1 MRTRS
6 ELTKALQETEGPLK
20 VTSECL
26 YKREGRKVFY
36 IELFGIQL
44 IVLMRLGRVIIFDH
58 FLFRELIE

>member
-26 YKREGRKVFY
+26 YKREGRKVYLF
-36 IELFGIQL
+36 ELFEISFKILGINT
-44 IVLMRLGRVIIFDH
+44 VD
-58 FLFRELIE
+58 E